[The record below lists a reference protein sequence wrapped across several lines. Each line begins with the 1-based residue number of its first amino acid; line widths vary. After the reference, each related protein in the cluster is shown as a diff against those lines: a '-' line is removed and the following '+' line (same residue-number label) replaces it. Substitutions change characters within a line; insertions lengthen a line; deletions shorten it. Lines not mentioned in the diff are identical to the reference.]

1 MEDLSQI
8 IRQRSVK
15 VEKGQT
21 ETVDQVWSPT
31 GEQDAV
37 PEKVVEFNETVKMN
51 DPIRGLGQRS
61 FQERSHCTYT
71 EEEDKGYVKMS

>member
-21 ETVDQVWSPT
+21 EAIDQVRGPT
-31 GEQDAV
+31 REQDTV
-37 PEKVVEFNETVKMN
+37 LEKVVEFSKTVKMD
-51 DPIRGLGQRS
+51 DPICSLRQ
-61 FQERSHCTYT
+61 
-71 EEEDKGYVKMS
+71 

>member
-8 IRQRSVK
+8 VRERSIE

-21 ETVDQVWSPT
+21 EAVDQVRSPT

-37 PEKVVEFNETVKMN
+37 LEKVVEFNEAVEMD
-51 DPIRGLGQRS
+51 DPIRGLGQ
-61 FQERSHCTYT
+61 
-71 EEEDKGYVKMS
+71 